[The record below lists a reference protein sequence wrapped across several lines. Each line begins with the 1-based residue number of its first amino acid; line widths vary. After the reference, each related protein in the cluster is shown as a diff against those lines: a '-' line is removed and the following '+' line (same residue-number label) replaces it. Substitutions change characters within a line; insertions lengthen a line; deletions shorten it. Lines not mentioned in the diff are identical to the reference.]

1 MLLCLSALLLA
12 SLLWPWQSTAILI
25 RCLDSTNTLED
36 MIICFDSYT
45 VPPNS
50 YSDINAYNAVQPHS
64 HEKTAWN
71 AIVASLLTVDH
82 SNCTSSLLPAALSGV
97 YSVSLFREAGTGGRS
112 FCVLSEVNSRDSH
125 YARGWG
131 LMVVPAT
138 RSAVSRYIH
147 ISAPHPK
154 ADGNTPEQ
162 AAVLFKNTGAKS
174 LLAYESVTMVHRE
187 TFLGQEILRSLPCW
201 NWPLAESML
210 IRDIVIETVAHFFN
224 CVCEALLLRFRIIS
238 QIPLTILE
246 ERVVRM

>member
-1 MLLCLSALLLA
+1 MLLQQFLLCLSALLLA
-12 SLLWPWQSTAILI
+12 SLLWPQSTAI
-25 RCLDSTNTLED
+25 RCLDSANTLED
-36 MIICFDSYT
+36 MIICFDNYT
-45 VPPNS
+45 VPRNS
-50 YSDINAYNAVQPHS
+50 YSDINAYNAAQPHS

-71 AIVASLLTVDH
+71 AIIASLLTVD

-97 YSVSLFREAGTGGRS
+97 YSVSLFREAGTGARS

-154 ADGNTPEQ
+154 ADLNTPKQ

-174 LLAYESVTMVHRE
+174 LFVAGRHRDAFSVEKACVSGNYNKTD
-187 TFLGQEILRSLPCW
+187 
-201 NWPLAESML
+201 A
-210 IRDIVIETVAHFFN
+210 AH
-224 CVCEALLLRFRIIS
+224 E
-238 QIPLTILE
+238 
-246 ERVVRM
+246 VV